1 MMRTLS
7 VRARILILIAAVFLP
22 TACAA
27 ILGISRVY
35 QRETDATYDRLQA
48 ITRAVSLIVDR
59 ELTSRAAIARTLGAS
74 PAIPQ
79 HNLQAFY
86 DEASRAV
93 AGTDN
98 WVVLV
103 SQTEQVVNTRY
114 PFGEWPKE
122 RLKNAQPLI
131 TDDQVRYGGFT
142 LGKQTGLPTIVVYA
156 RAGDR
161 EAPVEYNVAI
171 GFRPA
176 AFQNVLQQQLFP
188 TGWIASIV
196 DAKQAVVARLP
207 DPDLWIGH
215 ETAGPFRDLVK
226 NNPEGHADLKTLD
239 GQEAVVFYSTSAVTG
254 WVVSIG
260 VPKTLL
266 ALGAHRATEE
276 LSIGALLAAI
286 LIMLAGAW
294 AVRTIGGPIQQVE
307 QMARELSAEHIPAP
321 LPTGLV
327 ETDHVA
333 QVLRDAALR
342 FQHINSELERRVEE
356 AVARATEA
364 QTLLL
369 QTQKHEAI
377 GRLSGG
383 VAHDFNNMLQT
394 LSTALHVLGI
404 VTTDERGK
412 KMLDAANRAV
422 GKAAQLVQQMLVF
435 GRAQPLTP
443 KVVEF
448 SNFLIRS
455 QELLTR
461 ALGNGIVVAASLAP
475 DLRPL
480 LVDETQLEL
489 ALLNLAFNSR
499 DAMPGGGNL
508 SIEALNRDLEEG
520 NPLELPPGRYVELR
534 VVDSGEGVAPEELE
548 KVFEPYFTTKP
559 VGKGSGLGL
568 AQVQSF
574 VQQSGGRVSIS
585 SKVEHGTTVS
595 MLLPAAQV
603 GACEDGEPSRGDA
616 LADSTALEV
625 LFVEDDVLAASVVRH
640 ALEQLGHHVTHASVA
655 KDALAQLQ
663 LRRFDILF
671 TDIVMPGDMSGL
683 ELALKVQQE
692 WPDMAVV
699 VATGYAA
706 QSVPRD
712 QVRLISK
719 PYTIDTVR
727 RAFAA
732 AMNAG
737 QSTLPVTGQT

>member
-1 MMRTLS
+1 M
-7 VRARILILIAAVFLP
+7 
-22 TACAA
+22 
-27 ILGISRVY
+27 
-35 QRETDATYDRLQA
+35 
-48 ITRAVSLIVDR
+48 
-59 ELTSRAAIARTLGAS
+59 
-74 PAIPQ
+74 
-79 HNLQAFY
+79 
-86 DEASRAV
+86 
-93 AGTDN
+93 
-98 WVVLV
+98 
-103 SQTEQVVNTRY
+103 
-114 PFGEWPKE
+114 
-122 RLKNAQPLI
+122 
-131 TDDQVRYGGFT
+131 
-142 LGKQTGLPTIVVYA
+142 
-156 RAGDR
+156 
-161 EAPVEYNVAI
+161 
-171 GFRPA
+171 
-176 AFQNVLQQQLFP
+176 
-188 TGWIASIV
+188 
-196 DAKQAVVARLP
+196 
-207 DPDLWIGH
+207 
-215 ETAGPFRDLVK
+215 
-226 NNPEGHADLKTLD
+226 
-239 GQEAVVFYSTSAVTG
+239 
-254 WVVSIG
+254 
-260 VPKTLL
+260 
-266 ALGAHRATEE
+266 
-276 LSIGALLAAI
+276 
-286 LIMLAGAW
+286 
-294 AVRTIGGPIQQVE
+294 
-307 QMARELSAEHIPAP
+307 
-321 LPTGLV
+321 
-327 ETDHVA
+327 
-333 QVLRDAALR
+333 
-342 FQHINSELERRVEE
+342 
-356 AVARATEA
+356 ARATEA

-394 LSTALHVLGI
+394 LSTALHVLGV

-443 KVVEF
+443 KVIEF

-461 ALGNGIVVAASLAP
+461 ALGNGIVVAASLAA

-480 LVDETQLEL
+480 LADETQLEL

-499 DAMPGGGNL
+499 DAMPSGGNL
-508 SIEALNRDLEEG
+508 LIEALNRDLEEG
-520 NPLELPPGRYVELR
+520 NTLELPPGRYVELR
-534 VVDSGEGVAPEELE
+534 VVDTGEGVPGEELE

-585 SKVEHGTTVS
+585 SELKRGTTVA
-595 MLLPAAQV
+595 MLLPAAV
-603 GACEDGEPSRGDA
+603 LGAREDGEATAFES
-616 LADSTALEV
+616 LADGAVLDV

-640 ALEQLGHHVTHASVA
+640 ALEQLGHHVTHAGTA
-655 KDALAQLQ
+655 RDALVQLQ

-683 ELALKVQQE
+683 DLALQVQRD

-732 AMNAG
+732 AMSAAS
-737 QSTLPVTGQT
+737 QAAPSATGRI

>member
-1 MMRTLS
+1 MSVAFVFPGQGSQSVGMLRALS
-7 VRARILILIAAVFLP
+7 AVSPTIEATFGEASQVLGYDLWQRCQEGPPDALNATECTQPAMLTAGIATYRVWRERGGAVPAFMAGHSLGEFSALVAAGCLDFATAVALVKFRAEAMQAAVPQGAGAMAAVLGLEDADVEA
-22 TACAA
+22 AC
-27 ILGISRVY
+27 
-35 QRETDATYDRLQA
+35 REARGEADSNDV
-48 ITRAVSLIVDR
+48 IEAVNFNAPGQVVI
-59 ELTSRAAIARTLGAS
+59 
-74 PAIPQ
+74 
-79 HNLQAFY
+79 
-86 DEASRAV
+86 
-93 AGTDN
+93 AGT
-98 WVVLV
+98 
-103 SQTEQVVNTRY
+103 
-114 PFGEWPKE
+114 
-122 RLKNAQPLI
+122 
-131 TDDQVRYGGFT
+131 
-142 LGKQTGLPTIVVYA
+142 
-156 RAGDR
+156 AG
-161 EAPVEYNVAI
+161 
-171 GFRPA
+171 
-176 AFQNVLQQQLFP
+176 
-188 TGWIASIV
+188 
-196 DAKQAVVARLP
+196 
-207 DPDLWIGH
+207 
-215 ETAGPFRDLVK
+215 
-226 NNPEGHADLKTLD
+226 
-239 GQEAVVFYSTSAVTG
+239 
-254 WVVSIG
+254 
-260 VPKTLL
+260 
-266 ALGAHRATEE
+266 
-276 LSIGALLAAI
+276 
-286 LIMLAGAW
+286 
-294 AVRTIGGPIQQVE
+294 
-307 QMARELSAEHIPAP
+307 
-321 LPTGLV
+321 
-327 ETDHVA
+327 
-333 QVLRDAALR
+333 
-342 FQHINSELERRVEE
+342 

-394 LSTALHVLGI
+394 LSTALHVLGV

-443 KVVEF
+443 KVIEF

-461 ALGNGIVVAASLAP
+461 ALGNGIVVAASLAA

-480 LVDETQLEL
+480 LADETQLEL

-499 DAMPGGGNL
+499 DAMPSGGNL
-508 SIEALNRDLEEG
+508 LIEALNRDLDEG
-520 NPLELPPGRYVELR
+520 NTLDLPPGRYVELR
-534 VVDSGEGVAPEELE
+534 VVDTGEGVPGEELE

-585 SKVEHGTTVS
+585 SELKRGTTVA
-595 MLLPAAQV
+595 MLLPAAVV
-603 GACEDGEPSRGDA
+603 GAREDGEA
-616 LADSTALEV
+616 TAGESLVDGAVLEV

-640 ALEQLGHHVTHASVA
+640 ALEQLGHHVTHAGTA
-655 KDALAQLQ
+655 RDALAQLQ

-683 ELALKVQQE
+683 DLALQVQRD
-692 WPDMAVV
+692 WPAMAVV

-732 AMNAG
+732 AISVAS
-737 QSTLPVTGQT
+737 QVTPSVTGRI

>member
-1 MMRTLS
+1 MRTLS
-7 VRARILILIAAVFLP
+7 VRTRILILIAAVFLP
-22 TACAA
+22 TVCAA
-27 ILGISRVY
+27 IFGIRSVY
-35 QRETDATYDRLQA
+35 QRETVAAYDRLQA
-48 ITRAVSLIVDR
+48 ITRAVSLIADR
-59 ELTSRAAIARTLGAS
+59 ELTSRAAIARTLSAS
-74 PAIPQ
+74 PAIAQ
-79 HNLQAFY
+79 GDLRAFY
-86 DEASRAV
+86 DEGSRAV

-114 PFGEWPKE
+114 PFGEGPKE
-122 RLKNAQPLI
+122 RIDHAPPLVA
-131 TDDQVRYGGFT
+131 DDKIIFSGFT
-142 LGKQTGLPTIVVYA
+142 VGRRTGLPTLAVYA
-156 RAGDR
+156 RAGDAS
-161 EAPVEYNVAI
+161 APVQYNVAV

-188 TGWIASIV
+188 KGWIASIV
-196 DAKQAVVARLP
+196 DTKQVVVARLP

-215 ETAGPFRDLVK
+215 ETAGPFRGLIK
-226 NNPEGHADLKTLD
+226 NKAEGYADLRTLD
-239 GQEAVVFYSTSAVTG
+239 GQDAVVFYSTSPVSG

-260 VPKTLL
+260 VPKVLL
-266 ALGAHRATEE
+266 AQGAHRATEE
-276 LSIGALLAAI
+276 LSIAAAMAAL
-286 LIMLAGAW
+286 LIMLAGVW
-294 AVRTIGGPIQQVE
+294 AVRTIGGPIQRVE
-307 QMARELSAEHIPAP
+307 LMARELSAEHVPEP
-321 LPTGLV
+321 VSTGLV

-333 QVLRDAALR
+333 QVLRDAAAR
-342 FQHINSELERRVEE
+342 FQQINSELERRVEE

-422 GKAAQLVQQMLVF
+422 GKAAQLVQQMLLF

-443 KVVEF
+443 KVIEF

-461 ALGNGIVVAASLAP
+461 ALGNGIVVDASLAA

-499 DAMPGGGNL
+499 DAMPAGGNL
-508 SIEALNRDLEEG
+508 TIAALNRDLEEG
-520 NPLELPPGRYVELR
+520 NTLELPPGRYVELR
-534 VVDSGEGVAPEELE
+534 VVDTGEGVASDELE

-574 VQQSGGRVSIS
+574 VQQSGGRVTITSALD
-585 SKVEHGTTVS
+585 HGTTVS
-595 MLLPAAQV
+595 MLLPAAFV
-603 GACEDGEPSRGDA
+603 GARESSEADA
-616 LADSTALEV
+616 VELADSVGLDV

-640 ALEQLGHHVTHASVA
+640 ALEQLGHRVTHAGVA

-671 TDIVMPGDMSGL
+671 TDIVMPGDMSGFD
-683 ELALKVQQE
+683 LALKVQQE

-699 VATGYAA
+699 VATGYAS

-732 AMNAG
+732 ALAAVS
-737 QSTLPVTGQT
+737 QSRQSLTDRC